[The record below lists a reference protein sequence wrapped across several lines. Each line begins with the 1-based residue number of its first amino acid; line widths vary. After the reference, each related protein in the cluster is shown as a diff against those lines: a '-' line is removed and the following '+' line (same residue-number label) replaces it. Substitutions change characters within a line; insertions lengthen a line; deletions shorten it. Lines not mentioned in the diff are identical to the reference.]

1 MYRYNDFENVG
12 GIELIEVVGIRFK
25 KAGKIYYF
33 APNGIDMVRGDRVIV
48 ETVRGTEIGMV
59 EMDKKEIEESSF
71 NTELK
76 PVLRRA
82 TQEDCKQ
89 DDTNKKQAKEA
100 AEIFNEKTKKHNLVM
115 SLVDVEYTFDRSK
128 LIFYFTADGRIDFR
142 ELVKD
147 LAAIFRTRIELR
159 QIGVRDEVKNMG
171 GIGCC
176 GRPLCCSTWLGD
188 FQSVS
193 IKMAK
198 DQNLSLNP
206 TKISGIC
213 GRLFCCLNYEH
224 QIYEG
229 ILAQMPNIGSIVET
243 PDGNGKVIDTKTIM
257 EEVKVQFE
265 DKKTDAIEIK
275 KYRLEDIKI
284 LKQMKRQR
292 RYEEEYDE
300 KELKKLLED

>member
-1 MYRYNDFENVG
+1 M
-12 GIELIEVVGIRFK
+12 IEVIGIRFK

-33 APNGIDMVRGDRVIV
+33 NPNGVTTEFGDKVIV
-48 ETVRGTEIGMV
+48 ETVRGIEIGIV
-59 EMDKKEIEESSF
+59 EVPSKELKEESF
-71 NTELK
+71 AMKLK
-76 PVLRRA
+76 PVVRKA
-82 TQEDCKQ
+82 TQEDL
-89 DDTNKKQAKEA
+89 DRYEENKKKEKEA
-100 AEIFNEKTKKHNLVM
+100 EDIFIKKSAKHNLEM
-115 SLVDVEYTFDRSK
+115 NLVDTEYTFDRSK

-142 ELVKD
+142 ELVKE

-159 QIGVRDEVKNMG
+159 QIGVRDEAKTMG

-224 QIYEG
+224 QVYEG
-229 ILAQMPNIGSIVET
+229 ILREMPNVGSIVQT
-243 PDGNGKVIDTKTIM
+243 PDGRGKVLETKTIL
-257 EEVKVQFE
+257 EEVKVQVE
-265 DKKTDAIEIK
+265 NKKADTIEVK
-275 KYRLEDIKI
+275 KYPLSEIKI
-284 LKQMKRQR
+284 LKNYKRK
-292 RYEEEYDE
+292 EKKNDYDE
-300 KELKKLLED
+300 HELKKLLED

>member
-1 MYRYNDFENVG
+1 M
-12 GIELIEVVGIRFK
+12 IEVIGIRFK

-33 APNGIDMVRGDRVIV
+33 NPNGVTTEFGDKVIV
-48 ETVRGTEIGMV
+48 ETVRGIEIGIV
-59 EMDKKEIEESSF
+59 EVPSKELKEESF
-71 NTELK
+71 VMKLK
-76 PVLRRA
+76 PVVRKA
-82 TQEDCKQ
+82 TQEDL
-89 DDTNKKQAKEA
+89 DRYEENKKKEKEA
-100 AEIFNEKTKKHNLVM
+100 EDIFIKKSAKHNLEM
-115 SLVDVEYTFDRSK
+115 NLVDTEYTFDRSK

-142 ELVKD
+142 ELVKE

-159 QIGVRDEVKNMG
+159 QIGVRDEAKTMG

-224 QIYEG
+224 QVYEG
-229 ILAQMPNIGSIVET
+229 ILREMPNVGSIVQT
-243 PDGNGKVIDTKTIM
+243 PDGKGKVLETKTIL
-257 EEVKVQFE
+257 EEVKVQVE
-265 DKKTDAIEIK
+265 NKKADTIEVK
-275 KYRLEDIKI
+275 KYPLSEIKI
-284 LKQMKRQR
+284 LKNYKRK
-292 RYEEEYDE
+292 EKKNDYDE
-300 KELKKLLED
+300 HELKKLLED